1 MQMIINDL
9 KLMLYEIKQRKKLT
23 NDKLVIGTLSD
34 ETIKFLQDRKIP
46 IHTKEIYITHKGLSH
61 LSREHK
67 KQRGAG
73 LNEEDIITIPY
84 IIKEPLA
91 LYFDD
96 KKAKLNLIY
105 CEKSSSCNKIIK
117 IVIDTKG
124 YYKKIGKITLVK
136 TSGYIEK
143 ANLRGY
149 IKIYG
154 DIESR

>member
-1 MQMIINDL
+1 MIINDL
-9 KLMLYEIKQRKKLT
+9 KLMLYEIQQKKRLT
-23 NDKLVIGTLSD
+23 VDKIVIGTLNNK
-34 ETIKFLQDRKIP
+34 TIKFLQDKNIP

-73 LNEEDIITIPY
+73 LNTKDILNIPY
-84 IIKEPLA
+84 IIKKPLA

-105 CEKSSSCNKIIK
+105 CEKSQCCNKIIK

-124 YYKKIGKITLVK
+124 YSKKIGKITLIK
-136 TSGYIEK
+136 TAGYIEK